1 VAHDV
6 GAPLE
11 VRTLRSKTL
20 HCREASP
27 PTEGG
32 VFISRNREATAN
44 AVSSLGLG
52 FAPRE
57 ELLQRLREAG
67 LGFGVLVSYSLLTMN

>member
-20 HCREASP
+20 HCREAP

-32 VFISRNREATAN
+32 VFISRKREATAN

-67 LGFGVLVSYSLLTMN
+67 LGFEVLVSYSLLTMN